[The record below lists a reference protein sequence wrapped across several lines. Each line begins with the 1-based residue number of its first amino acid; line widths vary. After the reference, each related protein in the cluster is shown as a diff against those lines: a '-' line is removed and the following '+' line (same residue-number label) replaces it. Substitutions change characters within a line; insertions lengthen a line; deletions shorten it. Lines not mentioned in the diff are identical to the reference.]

1 MQLIPHSHL
10 IQAGA
15 LTAEYADGTL
25 RYLKLGSTELLRMIY
40 FALRDEQWGT
50 VPLVITEQ
58 DIQTTAEGFTVHY
71 RAQNQRQEKVIVD
84 WECALTGSSDGSVE
98 FRIRGTFRETFRS
111 QRAGFCVL
119 HPLQSTR
126 GQSFTVTT
134 PEGAEVTYRFPT
146 HIAPHQPATNIRAM
160 HWTTA
165 GGVAC
170 ALEFAGDVF
179 EMEDQRNW
187 TDASYK
193 TYCTPLDRPAP
204 VTYQSGDVVEQRV
217 GFRLLSPAKAVPTD
231 DQVQIHWEGTKTT
244 DWPTVGSCVPLD
256 LDEFDPASVELLQ
269 PLPLSSLRADLRWG
283 TLGWEQQWHRIRTFA
298 QRLGKP
304 LHLVLH
310 YQEGDTNQLLTR
322 LATDVTPTTLE
333 AISVVKANQA
343 IASDAWLRSLTP
355 LLRKHFA
362 GVKIGIGT
370 AYYFTLLNRNRP
382 DLSLADFTFY
392 ANSAQVHAFDEA
404 SIVETLAGQADTVVS
419 TRQFAPNC
427 PVRVSPVDLHARFN
441 PDAAAPET
449 NALTYAFPPDPRQKS
464 LFAAGWLVG
473 CLSALANAGAAHVD
487 FFDLFGTRGL
497 VHNGQPHPTYR
508 VLRRILNHQPQQMV
522 SVSSSNPLAVSV
534 LGIENS
540 SERFLYVVNHR
551 SVPVTVLLEPNANW
565 LFTWQLDTSQ
575 PIAAPLSSSERPI
588 TLRLSPYNCV
598 ELRKA
603 HPR

>member
-50 VPLVITEQ
+50 LPLIITEQ
-58 DIQTTAEGFTVHY
+58 EIQTSADIFTVRF
-71 RAQNQRQEKVIVD
+71 RAQNQLAEKVILE
-84 WECALTGSSDGSVE
+84 WECSLTGLPEGIVAFS
-98 FRIRGTFRETFRS
+98 IRGTFREAFRS
-111 QRAGFCVL
+111 NRAGFCVL
-119 HPLQSTR
+119 HPLSGTS
-126 GQSFTVTT
+126 GQPFTVTT
-134 PEGAEVTYRFPT
+134 SEGESVAHQFP
-146 HIAPHQPATNIRAM
+146 HYIAPHQPATNIQVL

-165 GGVAC
+165 DGTAC
-170 ALEFAGDVF
+170 ALEFEGDAF

-193 TYCTPLDRPAP
+193 TYCTPLDRPSP
-204 VTYQSGDVVEQRV
+204 VTYQPGDVVEQRV
-217 GFRLLSPAKAVPTD
+217 VFRLLSPAEVSLID
-231 DQVQIHWEGTKTT
+231 DQVRVHWAPEKILP
-244 DWPTVGSCVPLD
+244 WPTLGSCVPLNLEDAD
-256 LDEFDPASVELLQ
+256 LASVELLRQ
-269 PLPLSSLRADLRWG
+269 LPLTSLRADLLWG
-283 TLGWEQQWHRIRTFA
+283 SAGWEQQWEKIRSLA

-310 YQEGDTNQLLTR
+310 YQDGDPNQLLAK
-322 LATDVTPTTLE
+322 LAADVTPATLE
-333 AISVVKANQA
+333 AISVVEANQA
-343 IASDAWLRSLTP
+343 VASNALLRDLIP
-355 LLRKHFA
+355 RLRKHFPT
-362 GVKIGIGT
+362 VKVGIGT

-404 SIVETLAGQADTVVS
+404 SIAETIAGQANTVVS
-419 TRQFAPNC
+419 TRQFAQNC
-427 PVRVSPVDLHARFN
+427 SVRVSPVGLHARFN
-441 PDAAAPET
+441 PDATDPES
-449 NALTYAFPPDPRQKS
+449 NALTYAFAPDPRQDS

-497 VHNGQPHPTYR
+497 VHDGQPHPTYR
-508 VLRRILNHQPQQMV
+508 VLRRILDYQPRRLV
-522 SVSSSNPLAVSV
+522 SVSSNNPLAVSV
-534 LGIENS
+534 LGIESS

-575 PIAAPLSSSERPI
+575 PIAAPLSSDSPT
-588 TLRLSPYNCV
+588 TLHLSPYNCV

-603 HPR
+603 PPR